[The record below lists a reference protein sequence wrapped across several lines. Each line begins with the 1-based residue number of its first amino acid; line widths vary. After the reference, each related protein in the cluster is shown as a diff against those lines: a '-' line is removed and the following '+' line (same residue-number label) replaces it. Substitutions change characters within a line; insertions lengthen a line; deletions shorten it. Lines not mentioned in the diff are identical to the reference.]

1 MKTGNTSLP
10 PLDYLLA
17 FEAAAETQSFVG
29 ASKMLN
35 ISETAISRKVR
46 LLELHYGISLFVR
59 GHRSITLSSQGIS
72 FLARI
77 QPALQ
82 DLRDASRLIV
92 AEHQHNP
99 VTVAATNS
107 VATLWLMPRLNQF
120 TRKNKHLKIMMVASD
135 NDDECLSETVDLAI
149 LRGSGHWPGFQAQ
162 LLFGETIF
170 PICSPAY
177 LEANP
182 EAADLATFP
191 SHDFLE
197 VSSKHT
203 EWMNWQVWLN
213 TIGSPIAD
221 LERSALF
228 NTYPMMVQAAVDG
241 LGIGLGWR
249 HLVDPLIAQGKL
261 VKPIKDQ
268 NVRTDQGY
276 YLLRADQAVD
286 FEECQIVENWLL
298 SISEN
303 RSRYEGFPTN
313 SPK

>member
-1 MKTGNTSLP
+1 MSGGNTSLP

-92 AEHQHNP
+92 TEHQHNP
-99 VTVAATNS
+99 VTLAATNS

-120 TRKNKHLKIMMVASD
+120 TRKNKHLKIMLVASD
-135 NDDECLSETVDLAI
+135 NDDECLSDTVDLAI
-149 LRGSGHWPGFQAQ
+149 LRGSGHWPGFKAQ

-170 PICSPAY
+170 PVCSSTY

-182 EAADLATFP
+182 AAADMSTFP

-203 EWMNWQVWLN
+203 EWMNWRTWLN
-213 TIGSPIAD
+213 SVGSPAVD
-221 LERSALF
+221 LERSASF
-228 NTYPMMVQAAVDG
+228 NTYPLMVQAAIDG
-241 LGIGLGWR
+241 LGIGLGWG
-249 HLVDPLIAQGKL
+249 HLVDPLIDQGKL
-261 VKPIKDQ
+261 VKPLKDQ
-268 NVRTDQGY
+268 SVRTNQGY
-276 YLLRADQAVD
+276 YLLRSDQAVS
-286 FEECQIVENWLL
+286 FEECQIVEDWLL
-298 SISEN
+298 GISEK
-303 RSRYEGFPTN
+303 RPRYGS
-313 SPK
+313 SPKDPSN